1 MTEPITSHGIG
12 SKTQPTVSQKTFA
25 SGASHPSSPILKFIL
40 TDNLDGA
47 EIHEENEER
56 EEGSSQAPTPTQTT
70 DTQGTLD
77 SLAEGQAHA
86 HAHARRPGR
95 EAHSDRCLY
104 SPRNCAGSL
113 RSDFS

>member
-1 MTEPITSHGIG
+1 MTEPTTSHGIG
-12 SKTQPTVSQKTFA
+12 SETQLTVSQKTF
-25 SGASHPSSPILKFIL
+25 GASHCLRRILKLVL

-47 EIHEENEER
+47 EIHEENDER
-56 EEGSSQAPTPTQTT
+56 EDGSSQAPTQTT
-70 DTQGTLD
+70 ETQVTLD
-77 SLAEGQAHA
+77 SEAQA
-86 HAHARRPGR
+86 HAHARRLGR